1 MKKATAAPKPVE
13 AAPAPAP
20 APAPVVKQEAK
31 SAVVPAAPAV
41 APAPVQPVEEKGFLE
56 NYWPWLL
63 IIIIAIAGLW
73 WFLTRQKKA

>member
-1 MKKATAAPKPVE
+1 M
-13 AAPAPAP
+13 PAPA
-20 APAPVVKQEAK
+20 AAPVQ
-31 SAVVPAAPAV
+31 
-41 APAPVQPVEEKGFLE
+41 QPVEEKGFLE